1 MKNSLFDL
9 EDRVI
14 VVTGAAGVLAGGTAR
29 YLLEQGAKVVML
41 DLKQEVVD
49 QIVADAKQAGEAV
62 RADITKQAQEE
73 AAVMIE
79 KARVAIEVETK
90 AALADLQGSIADLS
104 VDVASRMVANDLS
117 DDEHRAIIERYVSE
131 AGSFHAN

>member
-1 MKNSLFDL
+1 MK
-9 EDRVI
+9 I
-14 VVTGAAGVLAGGTAR
+14 ITC
-29 YLLEQGAKVVML
+29 EQVACGHPDKIC
-41 DLKQEVVD
+41 D
-49 QIVADAKQAGEAV
+49 QVADAIVTDCLRHDK
-62 RADITKQAQEE
+62 
-73 AAVMIE
+73 